1 VGSSAAKRN
10 DIESTEY
17 CKGGCQAIADTGTS
31 LIAGPTDLI
40 RQLNTEIGAMPLI
53 KGEYMINCTK
63 IPTLPPIHFTINGR
77 PFTLEGKDY
86 VLAVTQMGKTICI
99 SGFLGLDIPPPA
111 GPLWILGDVFIGRF
125 YTEFDLGNNRVGFA
139 HVKTAV
145 EGEYFGVPRY
155 NQPNGFDDSNWRSNF
170 PPVLFNATVMEILLL
185 ACLFLVVV

>member
-1 VGSSAAKRN
+1 MTN

-31 LIAGPTDLI
+31 LIAGPSNLI
-40 RQLNTEIGAMPLI
+40 QQLNAEIGAMPLI
-53 KGEYMINCTK
+53 KGEYMINCSK
-63 IPTLPPIHFTINGR
+63 ISTLPPIQFTINSR

-86 VLAVTQMGKTICI
+86 VLIVSQMGKKICL

-139 HVKTAV
+139 HVKMAV

-155 NQPNGFDDSNWRSNF
+155 NLHTGFDDTN
-170 PPVLFNATVMEILLL
+170 
-185 ACLFLVVV
+185 